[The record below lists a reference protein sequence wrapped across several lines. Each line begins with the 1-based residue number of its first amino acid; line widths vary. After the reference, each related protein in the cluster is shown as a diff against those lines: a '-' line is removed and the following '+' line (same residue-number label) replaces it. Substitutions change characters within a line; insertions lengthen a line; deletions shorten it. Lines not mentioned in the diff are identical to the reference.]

1 MSRGFARFPP
11 RELGAMRREFTA
23 ISALSMAIALA
34 AGIVLCMQVANL
46 KLQLGW
52 GIPGSVVWTLEV
64 AIFGTAVYAWRSAVS
79 LVGWM
84 VGIAGLE
91 LVRLAVTTGAA
102 AVLVTGEEHEQL
114 SSAILTTSGLAPRMC
129 AVLFALMVF
138 YPLRILLPRRS
149 ARAVRRRRFSDS
161 AAVKSAL
168 GSAMAGDSELVIWAG
183 SEARATIQ
191 ERSTRAARNM
201 LETTHRRMDLEGAVQ
216 LPVQAVLAQ
225 LPPELVNERA
235 QKIDDSQMMAIPL
248 GAVLTQLKEARVV
261 SSAAQIYDWLPDS
274 AKKAVTVPAGDA
286 GEAESVTLPLAL
298 IVPQLPSEALALPPP
313 SPPAWASADQSEH
326 VVFARA

>member
-1 MSRGFARFPP
+1 
-11 RELGAMRREFTA
+11 
-23 ISALSMAIALA
+23 MAIALA

-46 KLQLGW
+46 KVQLGW
-52 GIPGSVVWTLEV
+52 GIPDSVVWALEV

-79 LVGWM
+79 LLGWM

-102 AVLVTGEEHEQL
+102 AVLVISGDEHEQL

-149 ARAVRRRRFSDS
+149 TRAVRRRRFSDS

-168 GSAMAGDSELVIWAG
+168 GSAVAGDSELVIWAG
-183 SEARATIQ
+183 SEARATLQ

-201 LETTHRRMDLEGAVQ
+201 LETTHRPVDLEGAVQ

-225 LPPELVNERA
+225 LPSELMKERA
-235 QKIDDSQMMAIPL
+235 HKIDDSQMMTIPL
-248 GAVLTQLKEARVV
+248 GAVLAQLKEARVV
-261 SSAAQIYDWLPDS
+261 FSAAQIYDWLPDS
-274 AKKAVTVPAGDA
+274 AKRAVRAPAGDA

-298 IVPQLPSEALALPPP
+298 IIPQLPSEALALPPP